1 MKALGCLAGLVA
13 VALAAAGAH
22 LGLAE
27 AEARMLS
34 QVTMLLG
41 WHAPALLAVGLWGA
55 PARWGGTL
63 LAAGLGLFSLGV
75 LARVFGGVSLGPVAP
90 AGGIAM
96 MLGWAWLGAV
106 ALRRG

>member
-1 MKALGCLAGLVA
+1 MKALGCLAGLLA

-27 AEARMLS
+27 AEGRMLAN
-34 QVTMLLG
+34 VTMLLG

-55 PARWGGTL
+55 PARWGGVL
-63 LAAGLGLFSLGV
+63 LATGLGLFAVGV
-75 LARVFGGVSLGPVAP
+75 LARVFGDVSLGPVAP
-90 AGGIAM
+90 LGGSAM
-96 MLGWAWLGAV
+96 MLGWAWLGII

>member
-1 MKALGCLAGLVA
+1 MKALGCLAGLLA

-27 AEARMLS
+27 AEGRMLG

-41 WHAPALLAVGLWGA
+41 WHASALLVLGLWGA
-55 PARWGGTL
+55 PARWGGAL
-63 LAAGLGLFSLGV
+63 LAAGLALLSLGV
-75 LARVFGGVSLGPVAP
+75 LVRVFGGVFLGPVAP
-90 AGGIAM
+90 TGGIAM
-96 MLGWAWLGAV
+96 MVGWAWLGIT